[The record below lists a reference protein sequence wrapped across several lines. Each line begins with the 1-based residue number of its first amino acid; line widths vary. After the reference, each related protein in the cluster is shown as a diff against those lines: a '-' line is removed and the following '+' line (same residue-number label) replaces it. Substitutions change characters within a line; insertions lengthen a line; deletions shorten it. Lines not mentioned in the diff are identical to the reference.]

1 MSIKI
6 YTDGSCNGNPGIG
19 GWGAIIIL
27 DNGKELEISGKE
39 EFTTN
44 NRMELSA
51 AINAL
56 KSLKD
61 NSKVEIF
68 TDSTYVKSGITS
80 WIQTWEKNNW
90 KNSTKKEVKNKD
102 LWLELLEQS
111 KRHNIVWN
119 WIRGH
124 TGNKYNEKADK
135 LAKAQCK

>member
-19 GWGAIIIL
+19 GWGAIIIF
-27 DNGKELEISGKE
+27 DNGKELEISGRE
-39 EFTTN
+39 EYTTN

-61 NSKVEIF
+61 DSKVEIF
-68 TDSTYVKSGITS
+68 TDSTYVQSGITS
-80 WIQTWEKNNW
+80 WIQNWEKNNW
-90 KNSTKKEVKNKD
+90 KNSTKREVKNKD
-102 LWLELLEQS
+102 LWLKLLEQS